1 MRENKIRKDEIEN
14 VIKIVKCL
22 ERGKQDLLWY
32 RKIGKIC
39 GIHHK
44 TVSRLIDKYLQ
55 TFVDE
60 TEGVEPF
67 EKIKIVKL
75 KPNANLN
82 SILRY
87 LEVKLKIDRVRNS
100 K

>member
-1 MRENKIRKDEIEN
+1 MKDDKIRKDELEN

-22 ERGKQDLLWY
+22 EKGKNDLLWY

-44 TVSRLIDKYLQ
+44 TVSRLIDKYL
-55 TFVDE
+55 TMFVDE
-60 TEGVEPF
+60 TQGVEPF
-67 EKIKIVKL
+67 QKIKLVKL
-75 KPNANLN
+75 KVGVDVNK
-82 SILRY
+82 ILRY
-87 LEVKLKIDRVRNS
+87 LAVKQKIESVRNS

>member
-1 MRENKIRKDEIEN
+1 MRKDELEN

-32 RKIGKIC
+32 RKIGKVC

-44 TVSRLIDKYLQ
+44 TVSRLISKYLQ
-55 TFVDE
+55 MFVEE

-67 EKIKIVKL
+67 QKIKLVKL
-75 KPNANLN
+75 KPNTDING
-82 SILRY
+82 ILRY
-87 LEVKLKIDRVRNS
+87 LSVKEKIENVR
-100 K
+100 KGPKT